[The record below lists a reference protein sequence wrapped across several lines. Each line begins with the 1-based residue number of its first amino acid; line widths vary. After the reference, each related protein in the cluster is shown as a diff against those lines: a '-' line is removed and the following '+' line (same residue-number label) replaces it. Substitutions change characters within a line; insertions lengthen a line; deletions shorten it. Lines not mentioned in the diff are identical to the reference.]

1 MTRIK
6 YFKNYPKH
14 LLPLPNLVEIQLNSY
29 NQFLKKGL
37 RELFDEI
44 SPIRDYGGKDLAL
57 YFGDYY
63 LDEPKCDELKAKKN
77 GLSYE
82 APLRVKIKLV
92 NKKTN
97 ETKEQEVFLTD
108 LPLITP
114 RGTFI
119 LNGVERVVISQL
131 IRSAGVFFTT
141 NYIKGRKLHGAK
153 IIPNRGAWL
162 EFETE
167 YNGCIMVRIDRK
179 RKIPATALLRIF
191 GLIKEE
197 DILKEF
203 KDVDNGEIQF
213 MKTTLDRDHSKTQDD
228 AWIEIYK
235 RIRPG
240 DLAAVDN
247 ARQLIENMFNN
258 FERYD
263 LSEVGRYKL
272 NQRIGIKTTLGKDYR
287 ILRKEDLVLIIK
299 EIIKLNNNPEITGD
313 DIDHLGNRRVRA
325 LGELLENK
333 MRVGLSRIERIIRD
347 RMSTLDIYNLL
358 PGQLINSRPLMAMV
372 KEFFTSSQLSQF
384 MNQINPLSELEHKRR
399 LSAMGP
405 GGLTKER
412 AGFEVRDVHP
422 SHYGRICPI
431 ETPEG
436 PNIGLVGHLASYAR
450 INSYGFIETPYR
462 KVKKGLVTNEIVY
475 LDAFEEEK
483 YNIAHAGVS
492 LDDNKYIKD
501 KRAEARIHGEPGI
514 VDRDKIDLIDVS
526 PYQCISIATALIPF
540 VEHDDSNR
548 ALMGSNMQ
556 RQAVPLVNPQAPLV
570 GTGIETKAAKDSGQ
584 VSVAEEDGI
593 IKEVDASHIVIAS
606 HGRTKY
612 YHLHNFLRS
621 NDYTCI
627 TQRPTVEKNQRVK
640 RGDVLADS
648 SSTDDGELALGRN
661 VLVAFMS
668 WSGANFE
675 DAIIVSEKLIKEDV
689 FSSIHIEEFP
699 CEVRDTKLGPE
710 TTTSDIPNVGE
721 NRLKDLDEE
730 GIIRVGAEVDQ
741 EDILVGKISPKGES
755 DLTAEERLLRAIFG
769 DKARD
774 IKDTSL
780 RLPHGK
786 RGRVVGI
793 KIFSR
798 DKGDKLTAG
807 VIKAIQ
813 VEIAQFRKVAV
824 GDKLAGRH
832 GNKGVISKVLPEE
845 DMPHLADGTPVDI
858 ILNPLGVASRM
869 NIGQILETHLGW
881 AAHKLSY
888 RTYSPPFSGLTEEEI
903 KEELKKAGLPETGKV
918 VLYDG
923 RNGERF
929 IQPVTVGYIYIMKL
943 NHLVEDKI
951 HMRSIGPYSLIT
963 QQPLGGKA
971 QFGGQRFGEM
981 EVWALEG
988 YGAAFTLQEML
999 TIKSDDV
1006 VGRANAYDS
1015 IIKGRPIHNPNIPS
1029 SFNVLVSELKSLGF
1043 SVTPLKE
1050 GIKVEEREISKEE
1063 KRRIEERTIKR
1074 GKNRR
1079 I

>member
-1 MTRIK
+1 MIK
-6 YFKNYPKH
+6 YFSNYPKN
-14 LLPLPNLVEIQLNSY
+14 LYPLPNLVEIQLNSY
-29 NQFLKKGL
+29 KLFLEKGL

-44 SPIRDYGGKDLAL
+44 SPIHDYGGKDIAL
-57 YFGDYY
+57 YFKEYY
-63 LDEPKCDELKAKKN
+63 LDEPKCDEVKAKKN

-82 APLRVKIKLV
+82 APLKIKFKLV
-92 NKKTN
+92 NKKAN
-97 ETKEQEVFLTD
+97 ETKEQELFLTD

-119 LNGVERVVISQL
+119 VNGVERVVISQL
-131 IRSAGVFFTT
+131 IRSAGVFFKT
-141 NYIKGRKLHGAK
+141 NYIKGRKVHGAK

-162 EFETE
+162 EFDTE
-167 YNGCIMVRIDRK
+167 SNNSIVVRIDRK
-179 RKIPATALLRIF
+179 RKIPVTSLLRIF
-191 GLIKEE
+191 GLET
-197 DILKEF
+197 DDQILKEF
-203 KDVDNGEIQF
+203 KDIDNNSEIQYIKETLARDIA
-213 MKTTLDRDHSKTQDD
+213 KTPDD

-247 ARQLIENMFNN
+247 AKQLIENMFKN
-258 FERYD
+258 FDRYD

-272 NQRIGIKTTLGKDYR
+272 NQRMGIKTPFDPEHR
-287 ILRKEDLVLIIK
+287 VLRKEDLIATIK
-299 EIIKLNNNPEITGD
+299 EIIKLNNNPDLVGD

-325 LGELLENK
+325 LGELLQNK
-333 MRVGLSRIERIIRD
+333 FRTGLARMIRIIKD
-347 RMSTLDIYNLL
+347 KMSTLDVYGLS
-358 PGQLINSRPLMAMV
+358 PAQLINARPLMAAV

-384 MNQINPLSELEHKRR
+384 MDQDNPLSELEHKRR

-405 GGLTKER
+405 GGLARER

-450 INSYGFIETPYR
+450 INPYGFIETPYR
-462 KVKKGLVTNEIVY
+462 RVKNSRITKEIIY
-475 LDAFEEEK
+475 MDASEEEK
-483 YNIAHAGVS
+483 YNIAHAGVG
-492 LDDNKYIKD
+492 LEKNGHIRD
-501 KRAEARIHGEPGI
+501 KRVEARINGEPGI
-514 VDRDKIDLIDVS
+514 IEREKIDFMDIS

-556 RQAVPLVNPQAPLV
+556 RQAVPLVRPQAPLV
-570 GTGIETKAAKDSGQ
+570 GTGIERKTAMDSGQ
-584 VSVAEEDGI
+584 VMVAQENGVIKDVDGAR
-593 IKEVDASHIVIAS
+593 VVIS
-606 HGRTKY
+606 SKGKTKTRY
-612 YHLHNFLRS
+612 FNNFLMS
-621 NDYTCI
+621 NEYTCI
-627 TQRPTVEKNQRVK
+627 HQRPIVRRNQK
-640 RGDVLADS
+640 IKKGDIIADNS
-648 SSTDDGELALGRN
+648 SSENGELALGQN
-661 VLVAFMS
+661 LLVAFMS

-675 DAIIVSEKLIKEDV
+675 DAIVLSEKLIKDDR
-689 FSSIHIEEFP
+689 FSSIHIEEFS
-699 CEVRDTKLGPE
+699 CDVRDTKLGPE
-710 TTTSDIPNVGE
+710 ITTPDIPNVGE
-721 NRLKDLDEE
+721 ERLKDLDEE
-730 GIIRVGAEVDQ
+730 GIVRIGAEAGPD
-741 EDILVGKISPKGES
+741 DILVGKISPKGET

-780 RLPHGK
+780 RLSHGK

-798 DKGDKLTAG
+798 DKGDKLSPG
-807 VIKAIQ
+807 IIKTIQ
-813 VEIAQFRKVAV
+813 VEIAQFRKVSV

-832 GNKGVISKVLPEE
+832 GNKGVISKILPDE

-858 ILNPLGVASRM
+858 VLNPLGVASRM
-869 NIGQILETHLGW
+869 NLGQILETHLGW
-881 AAHKLSY
+881 AAKTLGY
-888 RTYSPPFSGLTEEEI
+888 RTYSPPFSGVTEEEI
-903 KEELKKAGLPETGKV
+903 RGELKKAGLPENGKV
-918 VLYDG
+918 TLYDG
-923 RNGERF
+923 RTGEPF
-929 IQPVTVGYIYIMKL
+929 INPVTVGYIYIMKL

-988 YGAAFTLQEML
+988 YGAAYTLQEML

-1015 IIKGRPIHNPNIPS
+1015 IIKGRPIQNPHIPS
-1029 SFNVLVSELKSLGF
+1029 SFNVLLSEIKSLGF
-1043 SVTPLKE
+1043 SIEPVK
-1050 GIKVEEREISKEE
+1050 IKEE
-1063 KRRIEERTIKR
+1063 E
-1074 GKNRR
+1074 KNKDKKHV
-1079 I
+1079 